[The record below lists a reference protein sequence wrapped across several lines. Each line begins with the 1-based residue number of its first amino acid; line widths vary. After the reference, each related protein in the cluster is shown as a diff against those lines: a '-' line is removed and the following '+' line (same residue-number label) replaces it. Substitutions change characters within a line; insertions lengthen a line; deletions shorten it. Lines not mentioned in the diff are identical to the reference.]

1 MMKKNYRKIVI
12 ITISIIITI
21 LISNFIYKTYQSNK
35 YPTATGGD
43 VPIQLPPSV
52 VLESDAMATLSASL
66 PISTPQ
72 FTITFS
78 YKNGKYIVSGV
89 DSANLQSDFDN
100 WYANSEY
107 TAIPKTRFQISK

>member
-1 MMKKNYRKIVI
+1 MKKNYRKSVLIITSILIVI
-12 ITISIIITI
+12 LVSI
-21 LISNFIYKTYQSNK
+21 FIYKNYESNK
-35 YPTATGGD
+35 YPTSTGGD
-43 VPIQLPPSV
+43 VPLQIPPDV
-52 VLESDAMATLSASL
+52 VSETEAMSKLSASL